1 MKNKPDPELVD
12 DETPEWTE
20 AMFSEAITAA
30 ALFPA
35 KPVSHK
41 AALLSEQAL
50 AKDWLKPEEE
60 AAWVHLQKDDFLTDT
75 QAQAFIE
82 SLPQK
87 N

>member
-12 DETPEWTE
+12 DENPEWTE
-20 AMFSEAITAA
+20 AMFSEAIRAA

-35 KPVSHK
+35 KPLNHK
-41 AALLSEQAL
+41 VALLSEQAL
-50 AKDWLKPEEE
+50 AEDWLKPEEE
-60 AAWVHLQKDDFLTDT
+60 VAWVHLQEDDFLTDT

>member
-1 MKNKPDPELVD
+1 MKNKPDPELAD
-12 DETPEWTE
+12 DENPEWTE
-20 AMFSEAITAA
+20 AMFSEAIAAA

-35 KPVSHK
+35 KPVNHK

-50 AKDWLKPEEE
+50 AEDWLKPEE
-60 AAWVHLQKDDFLTDT
+60 AAWVHLQEDDFLTDT